1 MYYENHVTLE
11 QSESYHTD
19 HGRRMEWHC
28 FLCGERVGTIEYF
41 SNPCTWEKHYES
53 LVYCDNQRMK
63 HVGWHDSL
71 YAAKCALLEPAREY
85 LRELRAEAEQTKVAA
100 AALPESDCGFYP
112 TPPEIAGKLLSGVNW
127 DHVESILEP
136 SAGRGDLI
144 EYALRR
150 NGSSRNHR
158 YSRRDLDDID
168 CVEIDSNLRAILIG
182 KFFQ

>member
-11 QSESYHTD
+11 QSERYHTD

-85 LRELRAEAEQTKVAA
+85 IRELRAEAEQT
-100 AALPESDCGFYP
+100 
-112 TPPEIAGKLLSGVNW
+112 
-127 DHVESILEP
+127 
-136 SAGRGDLI
+136 
-144 EYALRR
+144 
-150 NGSSRNHR
+150 
-158 YSRRDLDDID
+158 
-168 CVEIDSNLRAILIG
+168 
-182 KFFQ
+182 

>member
-28 FLCGERVGTIEYF
+28 FHCGERVGTIEYY

-158 YSRRDLDDID
+158 
-168 CVEIDSNLRAILIG
+168 
-182 KFFQ
+182 